1 MYVVLAITIIFFSS
15 NFSNFVS
22 MKLVYSI
29 GSRWQHIGESI
40 PLLLF
45 DLVFF
50 SNYIQTL
57 ILPS

>member
-1 MYVVLAITIIFFSS
+1 MSVVLAITIIFFS
-15 NFSNFVS
+15 NNFVS

-40 PLLLF
+40 PLFLSDF
-45 DLVFF
+45 VFF
-50 SNYIQTL
+50 LNYIQTL

>member
-1 MYVVLAITIIFFSS
+1 MYVVLAITIIFFS
-15 NFSNFVS
+15 NNFVS

-40 PLLLF
+40 PLLLS
-45 DLVFF
+45 DLVFY

>member
-1 MYVVLAITIIFFSS
+1 MSVVLAITIIFFI
-15 NFSNFVS
+15 SNFVS

-29 GSRWQHIGESI
+29 GSRWDIGESI
-40 PLLLF
+40 PLLLS